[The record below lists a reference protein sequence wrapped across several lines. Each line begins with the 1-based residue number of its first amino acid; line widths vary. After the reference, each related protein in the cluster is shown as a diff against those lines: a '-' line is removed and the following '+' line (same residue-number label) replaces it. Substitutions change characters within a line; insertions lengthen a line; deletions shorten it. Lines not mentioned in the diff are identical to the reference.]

1 MRAITMRAL
10 AAPSVAVV
18 LALGWASPALADIHL
33 CRENPTQ
40 EAAQGVLDQNPGL
53 AGTLDRNGDGIACN
67 EGGAEGTT
75 ADGGNEGGG
84 GGNEGGGG
92 GNEGTGGGNEGT
104 GGGNEGTG
112 GGNEGTGGGGGNE
125 NEGTGNG
132 GGGGNEGTG
141 GGGGNENE
149 GTGNVPRGDTG
160 VGEAGMSEGGVG
172 SEVPLAALGGLTFLA
187 TAGVVVVRRRRA
199 SAPQA

>member
-104 GGGNEGTG
+104 GGG
-112 GGNEGTGGGGGNE
+112 GGNE
-125 NEGTGNG
+125 NEGTGNGGG